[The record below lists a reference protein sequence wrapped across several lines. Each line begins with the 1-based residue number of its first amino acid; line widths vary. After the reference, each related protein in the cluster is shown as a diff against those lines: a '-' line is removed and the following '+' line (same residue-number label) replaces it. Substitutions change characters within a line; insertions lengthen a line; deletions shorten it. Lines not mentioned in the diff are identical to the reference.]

1 MSEALYAE
9 RPGVYDALY
18 AEKPYDAEVEWVL
31 EQFERLGNGGERA
44 LVVGCGTGEHS
55 RRLTEQ
61 GFDVTGV
68 DRYEAM
74 VERARTKSDAEF
86 RVDRLP
92 DLSVEGAYDLVWSPF
107 TVLNHVASDDAEPA
121 VRAMV
126 RRVADGG
133 VLVADVLEVSS
144 TDGGPHLSTYQAPD
158 GEYARLTQI
167 HHAEGDRHDYES
179 LVVTPD
185 GEVFVDTHEYY
196 DHDDAFIEGV
206 LAGAG
211 LSVTV
216 RDWYG
221 LEGVE
226 EGTVFLGVR
235 SAAP

>member
-9 RPGVYDALY
+9 RPEVYDALY

-31 EQFERLGNGGERA
+31 EAFERLGNGGRRA

-55 RRLTEQ
+55 RRLTGY

-74 VERARTKSDAEF
+74 VERARTKSEADF

-92 DLSVEGAYDLVWSPF
+92 DLSVEGSYDLVWAPF
-107 TVLNHVASDDAEPA
+107 TVLNHVAAADVGPA

-126 RRVADGG
+126 RRLAEGG
-133 VLVADVLEVSS
+133 VLVADVLGAWS
-144 TDGGPHLSTYQAPD
+144 TDGEPHLSTYDASD
-158 GEYARLTQI
+158 GTYARLTRI
-167 HHAEGDRHDYES
+167 DEAEGDRHDYES
-179 LVVTPD
+179 LVFTPEGD
-185 GEVFVDTHEYY
+185 VFVDTHDYY
-196 DHDDAFIEGV
+196 DHDDAFLEGV

-211 LSVTV
+211 LEVTV

-221 LEGVE
+221 LEDVE
-226 EGTVFLGVR
+226 RGTVFLGVN
-235 SAAP
+235 